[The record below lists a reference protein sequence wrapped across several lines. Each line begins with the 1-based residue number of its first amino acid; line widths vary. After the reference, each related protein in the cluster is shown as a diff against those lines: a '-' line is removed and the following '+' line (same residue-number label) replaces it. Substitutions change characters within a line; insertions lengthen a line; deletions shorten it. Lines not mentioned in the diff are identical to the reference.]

1 MLDAF
6 SIAFGSVIIGI
17 ISLYKWIVIIAALIT
32 WINPDPYNPI
42 VRVLYGLTE
51 PVYYKIRRII
61 PTTFGGIDIAPIVLL
76 FGLQFLE
83 IFLSKLFFR

>member
-1 MLDAF
+1 MVDAF
-6 SIAFGSVIIGI
+6 SIAFGSVVIGI
-17 ISLYKWIVIIAALIT
+17 ISLYKWIVIISALIT

-51 PVYYKIRRII
+51 PVYYKIRRVI
-61 PTTFGGIDIAPIVLL
+61 PTTFGGIDIAPIILL

-83 IFLSKLFFR
+83 IFLSNLFF

>member
-1 MLDAF
+1 MIDAF
-6 SIAFGSVIIGI
+6 GMALGSVMIGI

-61 PTTFGGIDIAPIVLL
+61 PTTFGGIDIAPIILL

-83 IFLSKLFFR
+83 IFLSNLFFR

>member
-1 MLDAF
+1 MIDAF
-6 SIAFGSVIIGI
+6 GMALGSVMIGI

-42 VRVLYGLTE
+42 VKVLFGLTE

-61 PTTFGGIDIAPIVLL
+61 PTTFGGIDIAPVILL

-83 IFLSKLFFR
+83 IFLSNLFFR